1 MDINEINENDVL
13 CVKMRYVDE
22 EIICYVKD
30 TYKHSNDLLVQPI
43 EGCNEIK
50 RLQLSQQFVNID
62 DVYEKLGILDTF
74 EVECPEYF
82 L

>member
-30 TYKHSNDLLVQPI
+30 IYKHSNDLLVQPSI
-43 EGCNEIK
+43 G
-50 RLQLSQQFVNID
+50 
-62 DVYEKLGILDTF
+62 
-74 EVECPEYF
+74 
-82 L
+82 